1 MRIFLN
7 CLCDNY
13 YVYVGFS
20 DICISLFK
28 EFIEMLLMV
37 NRVFSEFKVYRI
49 IL

>member
-20 DICISLFK
+20 DISLFK